1 MTIRY
6 TLKCDLCGREHELG
20 YSRELN
26 TEARSF
32 EKPDGWGMFQYTT
45 YTNPT
50 SGVTMRLN
58 VMVCPVCNKALA
70 DGVDII
76 TADQRQKE
84 AELAEA
90 VKEAGHVPI
99 ISMMPKSI
107 PCNDVYGVSEEEAS
121 R

>member
-6 TLKCDLCGREHELG
+6 TIKCDLCGREHELG
-20 YSRELN
+20 YSRDLT
-26 TEARSF
+26 TEARQF

-50 SGVTMRLN
+50 SGATMRLN
-58 VMVCPVCNKALA
+58 VMVCPVCNKALS

-84 AELAEA
+84 AEVIEKI
-90 VKEAGHVPI
+90 KETELVPTR
-99 ISMMPKSI
+99 
-107 PCNDVYGVSEEEAS
+107 VWTVSEDEA
-121 R
+121 

>member
-6 TLKCDLCGREHELG
+6 TIKCDLCGREHELG
-20 YSRELN
+20 YSRDLT
-26 TEARSF
+26 TEARQF
-32 EKPDGWGMFQYTT
+32 EKPDGWGMFQYST

-58 VMVCPVCNKALA
+58 VMVCPVCNKALS

-84 AELAEA
+84 AEIIEKI
-90 VKEAGHVPI
+90 KENEPI
-99 ISMMPKSI
+99 PFSM
-107 PCNDVYGVSEEEAS
+107 DRTVSVEEADQ
-121 R
+121 

>member
-6 TLKCDLCGREHELG
+6 TIKCDLSGREHELG
-20 YSRELN
+20 YSRDLT
-26 TEARSF
+26 TEARQF

-45 YTNPT
+45 YTNPE

-58 VMVCPVCNKALA
+58 VMVCPVCNKALS

-84 AELAEA
+84 AEIIEKI
-90 VKEAGHVPI
+90 KENEPI
-99 ISMMPKSI
+99 PFSM
-107 PCNDVYGVSEEEAS
+107 DRTVSVEEADQ
-121 R
+121 

>member
-6 TLKCDLCGREHELG
+6 TIKCDLCGREHELG
-20 YSRELN
+20 WSRDL
-26 TEARSF
+26 TSEARQF
-32 EKPDGWGMFQYTT
+32 KRPDGWGMFQYST

-58 VMVCPVCNKALA
+58 VMVCPVCNKALS

-84 AELAEA
+84 AEIIEKI
-90 VKEAGHVPI
+90 KENEPI
-99 ISMMPKSI
+99 PFSM
-107 PCNDVYGVSEEEAS
+107 DRTVSVEEADQ
-121 R
+121 